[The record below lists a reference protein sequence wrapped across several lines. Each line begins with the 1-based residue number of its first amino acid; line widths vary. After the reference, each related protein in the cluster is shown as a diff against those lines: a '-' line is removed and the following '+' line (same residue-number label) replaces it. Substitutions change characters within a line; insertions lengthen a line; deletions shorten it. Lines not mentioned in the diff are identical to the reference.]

1 MFTSKSG
8 HRRPAGFASTLAFAA
23 VLFGWVW
30 LAGCA
35 VKTSVVSVP
44 AGTRIGT
51 LYVEN
56 NPKVLMNGL
65 LPEIL
70 AQIRAQGFQ
79 AVAYEGERPKG
90 AADYLTFTANWRWH
104 WAMYLSYFHATLY
117 HDGRILGTAEYDARR
132 VGPNPDKYGHTAE
145 KIRPLLRELLKPVA
159 INRPLVG
166 KPSD

>member
-1 MFTSKSG
+1 MFLL
-8 HRRPAGFASTLAFAA
+8 AS
-23 VLFGWVW
+23 W
-30 LAGCA
+30 LTGCA

-70 AQIRAQGFQ
+70 AQIRAQGF
-79 AVAYEGERPKG
+79 AAIAYEGERPKG
-90 AADYLTFTANWRWH
+90 AVDYLTFTANWRWH

-117 HDGRILGTAEYDARR
+117 HDGRILGTADYDARR

-159 INRPLVG
+159 LNPQIPR
-166 KPSD
+166 KPSE